1 MRILGHVSAFFI
13 WSFHRNLLLNLKTG
27 QPFYRLPCNLFAFF
41 LYIPQILFYYSL
53 VCHQIQN
60 KLRALIE
67 VLDLQRLARS
77 MYLRHT
83 GRENDRLDSVK
94 GHYVRVAS
102 AAALCSHRFAAD
114 ALAGLEHSL

>member
-1 MRILGHVSAFFI
+1 
-13 WSFHRNLLLNLKTG
+13 
-27 QPFYRLPCNLFAFF
+27 
-41 LYIPQILFYYSL
+41 
-53 VCHQIQN
+53 
-60 KLRALIE
+60 
-67 VLDLQRLARS
+67 

-114 ALAGLEHSL
+114 ALAGLEHSLYHRIVIRNIEAYIVCL